1 MQRQHFPMT
10 FDAFERLPRKPGWKY
25 EYFNGEAVLSP
36 KSLCVVTTVA
46 VEPRTVRSRFLLRSA
61 IPDDE
66 GQLIDAYLEAFKDT
80 VEYCDWPAEA
90 TERSARETIQQ
101 FFGGDRR
108 QPHGASRLAV
118 ADERPEES
126 RVLGAALVIEGRSGP
141 VLDLLFSRPRWQR
154 QGLATALVSAVLSRL
169 HDEGAR
175 HLTSRYL
182 LANEASR
189 AWHQSFGFVDEP
201 DLWVAQAYHRCAR
214 HAVWRAE
221 QMGDVDERERTR
233 LEKVALRWSREV
245 ERLERLAD
253 EEGFDAVLPW
263 RRLDRHR

>member
-1 MQRQHFPMT
+1 MQRQHLPIT

-36 KSLCVVTTVA
+36 KSLCVVTRVA
-46 VEPRTVRSRFLLRSA
+46 VESRIVRSRFLLRRA

-66 GQLIDAYLEAFKDT
+66 GLLIDAYLEAFKDT

-101 FFGGDRR
+101 FFGGDRGR
-108 QPHGASRLAV
+108 PHGASRLAV
-118 ADERPEES
+118 SDEHDEEPC
-126 RVLGAALVIEGRSGP
+126 VLGAALVIEGRCGP
-141 VLDLLFSRPRWQR
+141 VLDLLFIRPQWQR
-154 QGLATALVSAVLSRL
+154 QGLATALVSAVLGRL
-169 HDEGAR
+169 HDEGAQ

-189 AWHQSFGFVDEP
+189 AWHWSFGFVDEP

-221 QMGDVDERERTR
+221 QIGDVDEAERVR
-233 LEKVALRWSREV
+233 LEEAALWWSREV

-253 EEGFDAVLPW
+253 EEGFDALLPW
-263 RRLDRHR
+263 RRMDRHR